1 MKPHPPGLLRAGVDP
16 DVVMMIGMAGH
27 VDHGKTSLVRLLTGC
42 NTDRLKAEQERG
54 MTIDLG
60 FAPCTLGGAYC
71 VGIVDVPGHE
81 KFIRNMVA
89 GVSGIDLAVLVIA
102 ADDGIMPQTI
112 EHFQIMDLLGVRYGI
127 VALTKIDLVTPDRV
141 DEVTRQIRTFF
152 QGTFMADALICPLSS
167 ETGEGVFEFYDALV
181 ARVKSA
187 AGRVGSR
194 LRGLVRQPRRGVF
207 RMPIERTF
215 PQKGFGTVVTG
226 TPLDGAIRVGEEV
239 ELVPGGQV
247 GRVRGIQRFL
257 REATE
262 GSHGQCLAINVP
274 ELGREPPVRGQVLCQ
289 PGFLKAGVCFG
300 VHLRTVPGLAPPLAN
315 AETVKFHTGTDEKTA
330 KLYLLETRLLPPGQT
345 GFAVV
350 VLAHP
355 VAAAVHDRFIIRRPS
370 PAATVAGGGILAA
383 LPDAHHFR
391 KKHVLDALKERHAL
405 FSDVD
410 LASLEG
416 IDREIAYLL
425 RTQYPVGASLRELA
439 CAALL
444 PDGVALE
451 SLSRLSGVLA
461 LQPEYFISEEVYCAR
476 RAEVEARIREAAE
489 KESLSLRL
497 SDLRKGFEAW
507 PAPLWNAIRRDLE
520 SGQQVGIRGDRLVLH
535 EAVAKLNEADRTLMA
550 ALLQIYENTAFH
562 SPRPDELPALV
573 HAPQER
579 VNRLLDLLCS
589 DGKLVRVAKS
599 VVLSYNVFKRAQDM
613 VVRTIQ
619 ERGVLDSADFKHSIQ
634 SSRKYALA
642 ILDCLDTRRVTVR
655 SGNDRRLAAD
665 YQRNLVT

>member
-1 MKPHPPGLLRAGVDP
+1 
-16 DVVMMIGMAGH
+16 
-27 VDHGKTSLVRLLTGC
+27 
-42 NTDRLKAEQERG
+42 
-54 MTIDLG
+54 
-60 FAPCTLGGAYC
+60 
-71 VGIVDVPGHE
+71 
-81 KFIRNMVA
+81 
-89 GVSGIDLAVLVIA
+89 
-102 ADDGIMPQTI
+102 
-112 EHFQIMDLLGVRYGI
+112 
-127 VALTKIDLVTPDRV
+127 
-141 DEVTRQIRTFF
+141 
-152 QGTFMADALICPLSS
+152 
-167 ETGEGVFEFYDALV
+167 
-181 ARVKSA
+181 
-187 AGRVGSR
+187 
-194 LRGLVRQPRRGVF
+194 
-207 RMPIERTF
+207 MPIERTF
-215 PQKGFGTVVTG
+215 AQKGFGTVVTG

-300 VHLRTVPGLAPPLAN
+300 VHLRTVPGLVNPLAN

-330 KLYLLETRLLPPGQT
+330 KLYLLENRLLPAGQT
-345 GFAVV
+345 GFAVA

-370 PAATVAGGGILAA
+370 PAATVAGGGILAV
-383 LPDAHHFR
+383 LPDAHHVR
-391 KKHVLDALKERHAL
+391 KKQVLDALKERHAL
-405 FSDVD
+405 FAEVASYRPATDSDVD

-451 SLSRLSGVLA
+451 SLSRLGRSLA
-461 LQPEYFISEEVYCAR
+461 LPLQPEYFISEEVYCAR
-476 RAEVEARIREAAE
+476 RAEVETRIREAAE

-573 HAPQER
+573 GGWTVGSHLSVHAAQVGGWTTGSHLRER
-579 VNRLLDLLCS
+579 VDRLLDLLCS
-589 DGKLVRVAKS
+589 DGKLVRVAKT

-613 VVRTIQ
+613 VVQTLQ

-655 SGNDRRLAAD
+655 SGNDRRLAAN